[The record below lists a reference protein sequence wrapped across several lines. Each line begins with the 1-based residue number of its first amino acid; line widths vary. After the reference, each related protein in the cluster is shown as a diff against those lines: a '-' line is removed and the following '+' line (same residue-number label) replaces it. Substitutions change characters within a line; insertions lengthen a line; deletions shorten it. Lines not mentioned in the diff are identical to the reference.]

1 MRSFLI
7 ALILLTLPF
16 PLLAWTSL
24 TYMEGEKG
32 TEHKDIN
39 GKVTYI
45 SIRSLIAK
53 SLPVSELDELLGVGP
68 SVEFMPS
75 TGTLWDRDYSWGSG
89 IKCNPFQHQPGKS
102 VKIQGTMVRM
112 HVSCPNSGYGLSMW
126 PSSKAGRKYIFNT
139 FKARN
144 QVTFEADT
152 KLFCGHYSAGS
163 CMFKIDTSDFNV
175 IEEEAF
181 SGGL

>member
-24 TYMEGEKG
+24 THMEGEKG
-32 TEHKDIN
+32 TEFKDIY
-39 GKVTYI
+39 GKVIHI

-53 SLPVSELDELLGVGP
+53 SLPVSELDELLGFGP

-75 TGTLWDRDYSWGSG
+75 TGALWGRGT
-89 IKCNPFQHQPGKS
+89 KCNPFKHQPDKS
-102 VKIQGTMVRM
+102 IKVQGTMVRM
-112 HVSCPNSGYGLSMW
+112 QVSCPTSGYNLYIF

-139 FKARN
+139 FKTRN
-144 QVTFEADT
+144 QVIFEADS
-152 KLFCGHYSAGS
+152 KIFCGRFSTGS

>member
-1 MRSFLI
+1 MRRLLI
-7 ALILLTLPF
+7 ALVLLTLPF

-24 TYMEGEKG
+24 TYIEGEKG
-32 TEHKDIN
+32 IEHKDIN
-39 GKVTYI
+39 GKVIHI

-53 SLPVSELDELLGVGP
+53 SLPVSELDELFGFGP

-75 TGTLWDRDYSWGSG
+75 TGTLWGRG

-112 HVSCPNSGYGLSMW
+112 QVSCPTSGHGLYMW
-126 PSSKAGRKYIFNT
+126 PSSEAGKKFVFNT

-152 KLFCGHYSAGS
+152 KLFCGHSSAGS
-163 CMFKIDTSDFNV
+163 CMFKIDTSDFHV
-175 IEEEAF
+175 IEEEEAF

>member
-32 TEHKDIN
+32 IEHKDIN

-53 SLPVSELDELLGVGP
+53 SLPVSELDELLGFGP

-75 TGTLWDRDYSWGSG
+75 TGTLWGRG

-139 FKARN
+139 FKTRN
-144 QVTFEADT
+144 QVIFEADS
-152 KLFCGHYSAGS
+152 KIFCGRFSTGS

-175 IEEEAF
+175 LEIWR
-181 SGGL
+181 SN

>member
-32 TEHKDIN
+32 TEHKDLN
-39 GKVTYI
+39 GNVTGI

-53 SLPVSELDELLGVGP
+53 SLPVSELDELFGFGP

-75 TGTLWDRDYSWGSG
+75 TGAVLGRSIG
-89 IKCNPFQHQPGKS
+89 IKCNPFKHQPDKS
-102 VKIQGTMVRM
+102 IKVQGTMVRM
-112 HVSCPNSGYGLSMW
+112 QVSCPTSGYNLYIF

-139 FKARN
+139 FKTRN
-144 QVTFEADT
+144 QVIFEADS
-152 KLFCGHYSAGS
+152 KIFCGHFSTGS